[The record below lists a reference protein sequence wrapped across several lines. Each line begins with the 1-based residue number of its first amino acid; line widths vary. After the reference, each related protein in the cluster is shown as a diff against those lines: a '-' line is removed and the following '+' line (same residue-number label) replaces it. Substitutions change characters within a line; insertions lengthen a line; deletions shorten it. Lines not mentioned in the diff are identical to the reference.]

1 MVNALPVTAL
11 MVKVTEPML
20 KFLSLVDFARGRGM
34 VLPSCAEIL
43 NCKQDY
49 ATREYF
55 FDDGVLHSGMVLGG
69 LSAGPQS
76 VYDVCAHNVN
86 GLLVGAS
93 LRYYQVGVAF
103 GWFDELF
110 VHGL

>member
-1 MVNALPVTAL
+1 
-11 MVKVTEPML
+11 ML

-43 NCKQDY
+43 NIANKTMPQ
-49 ATREYF
+49 ENILS